1 LERVDENDERII
13 TAVHADGSTLDQG
26 KSSFL
31 IAACLLIHL
40 FDYFLCL
47 NTLIIGLE
55 SSRA

>member
-13 TAVHADGSTLDQG
+13 TAVRSTLDQG